1 LDEAPPASP
10 AILAISEADIIQFE
24 VPVMPVVAGVDLG
37 GTAVNYTLVD
47 AHERFLIEK
56 LCEHPAR
63 STEGPDICLQQI
75 ADGLK
80 IALELA
86 GVAPKE
92 VVYVGLDTPGPAS
105 ATGVLSAKGSTNFV
119 HSNWAGFDIRAGLE
133 KKLGLPVAYLNDG
146 NAAALWGH
154 FNIFGASSQETSISA
169 IIGTGL
175 GGGVIMGGNDVKG
188 RKGFGGELGHVLLPY
203 QSIANVPGI
212 VPECNCGRTGD
223 LESVCSLTSIS
234 KTYLPYFFAKYP
246 GHELGKLGDIKKA
259 AKLVRSYAEK
269 GDAMSLEIFRA
280 QAHGLGLFFD
290 EMVNTFDPD
299 ALIVGGGVVE
309 TGEEFRKWFLN
320 EIRVGMPTQREE
332 QADIPIYVM
341 PNGDTAGARGAALE
355 ALKLARQQSL
365 I

>member
-1 LDEAPPASP
+1 
-10 AILAISEADIIQFE
+10 
-24 VPVMPVVAGVDLG
+24 M
-37 GTAVNYTLVD
+37 
-47 AHERFLIEK
+47 
-56 LCEHPAR
+56 
-63 STEGPDICLQQI
+63 
-75 ADGLK
+75 
-80 IALELA
+80 
-86 GVAPKE
+86 
-92 VVYVGLDTPGPAS
+92 
-105 ATGVLSAKGSTNFV
+105 
-119 HSNWAGFDIRAGLE
+119 
-133 KKLGLPVAYLNDG
+133 KLGLPVAYLNDG

-154 FNIFGASSQETSISA
+154 FNIFGVDSHATSISA

-175 GGGVIMGGNDVKG
+175 GGGVIIDDSDIKG

-223 LESVCSLTSIS
+223 LESVCSLTSIG

-246 GHELGKLGDIKKA
+246 GHELSKLGDIKKA

-309 TGEEFRKWFLN
+309 TGEEFRNWFLK
-320 EIRVGMPTQREE
+320 EIRLGMPTQREE

-355 ALKLARQQSL
+355 ALKLARHKNL